1 MPHPIRALIAARALI
16 LCVGFVSGCTV
27 QQVEPPTTATEGG
40 SDPST
45 SAGPTSGAS
54 TGETPTTTDPTAT
67 TSGTTTDDPSAGSS
81 GDPTATTGGVDC
93 DGPNGCYNCKPTT
106 PVQVLNACTDAS
118 CEPFANTKERLPL
131 LNQDGTLP
139 PLP

>member
-1 MPHPIRALIAARALI
+1 MSPSRSNTSVRPSGLTSTFIHVPS
-16 LCVGFVSGCTV
+16 FVSNAIV
-27 QQVEPPTTATEGG
+27 
-40 SDPST
+40 
-45 SAGPTSGAS
+45 
-54 TGETPTTTDPTAT
+54 
-67 TSGTTTDDPSAGSS
+67 
-81 GDPTATTGGVDC
+81 C

-131 LNQDGTLP
+131 LNEDGTLP

>member
-1 MPHPIRALIAARALI
+1 M
-16 LCVGFVSGCTV
+16 FSGV
-27 QQVEPPTTATEGG
+27 
-40 SDPST
+40 
-45 SAGPTSGAS
+45 AGPSRS
-54 TGETPTTTDPTAT
+54 TPLDR
-67 TSGTTTDDPSAGSS
+67 SQRRSPSVVMVSIGCSS
-81 GDPTATTGGVDC
+81 GDPTASTGGVDC

-131 LNQDGTLP
+131 LNADGTLP